1 MEVTYTLSREDYW
14 QFNLFVLK
22 RRRGYIWGPVING
35 LVTGALL
42 LLLILSIEEET
53 ISWGLGF
60 FGLAVACA
68 VCGFHFVSRKY
79 LLRRTVK
86 RLPAKD
92 GAILATR
99 TIRIDEE
106 GFEDRSP
113 VGEEKRKW
121 SGIREILEN
130 QNYIYLFVDEHMAF
144 IIPKGA
150 FPDSDTARAFIDSAR
165 SHWQSARANKT

>member
-22 RRRGYIWGPVING
+22 RRRRYIWGPVING
-35 LVTGALL
+35 LLTGALM
-42 LLLILSIEEET
+42 LLIVLKDEAFSAGP
-53 ISWGLGF
+53 GLF
-60 FGLAVACA
+60 ALAVGCA
-68 VCGFHFVSRKY
+68 AGGFHFVGRNY
-79 LLRRTVK
+79 LVRREAK

-92 GAILATR
+92 GSLLATN
-99 TIRIDEE
+99 TVRIDEE
-106 GFEDRSP
+106 GFQERSAI
-113 VGEEKRKW
+113 GEAKWKW

-130 QNYIYLFVDEHMAF
+130 QNYIYLFVDKHMAF